1 MNGSCMRLRYS
12 IGFRMAL
19 LTLVR
24 HGQASFLESNYDK
37 LSERGE
43 RQSRI
48 LGEYWLRT
56 GATFDQVYYGP
67 ACRHLRTGEIVAEV
81 YRRAGAE
88 WPEPV
93 TLPELDEYPGIEV
106 MRTFLPGLMEKHEDI
121 RTLEA
126 EFRQTG
132 DRSAAFRVYDKLF
145 QRITRMW
152 VDEELDSPE
161 VESWKNFCERVD
173 QGITTI
179 RDGAHKNGR
188 VAVFTSGGVIAAT
201 VRQALDLAPQ
211 RTLELSWTSRN
222 ASYTEFLFSPDRFS
236 VSSFNNHP
244 HLEDE
249 EMLTYR

>member
-1 MNGSCMRLRYS
+1 
-12 IGFRMAL
+12 MAL

-43 RQSRI
+43 LQSRI
-48 LGEYWLRT
+48 LGEYWVST
-56 GATFDQVYYGP
+56 GVTFDQVYNGP
-67 ACRHLRTGEIVAEV
+67 ACRHLRTGDIVADV
-81 YRRAGAE
+81 FRRAGAG
-88 WPEPV
+88 WPEAV

-121 RTLEA
+121 RALEA

-161 VESWKNFCERVD
+161 VETWRNFCDRVD
-173 QGITTI
+173 RAIAVI
-179 RDGAHKNGR
+179 REGANRNGR
-188 VAVFTSGGVIAAT
+188 IAVFTSGGVIAAT
-201 VRQALDLAPQ
+201 VRAALDLAPQ

-222 ASYTEFLFSPDRFS
+222 ASYTEFLFSIERFS
-236 VSSFNNHP
+236 LSSFNNHP

-249 EMLTYR
+249 ALLTYR

>member
-1 MNGSCMRLRYS
+1 
-12 IGFRMAL
+12 MAL

-43 RQSRI
+43 RQARI
-48 LGEYWLRT
+48 LGEYWLET

-81 YRRAGAE
+81 YRHAGAR

-106 MRTFLPGLMEKHEDI
+106 MRTFLPGLMERHEDI
-121 RTLEA
+121 RALET
-126 EFRQTG
+126 EFRQAG

-161 VESWKNFCERVD
+161 VESWRRFCDRVD
-173 QGITTI
+173 HGIGTI
-179 RDGAHKNGR
+179 REGALKNGR
-188 VAVFTSGGVIAAT
+188 VVVFTSGGVIAAT
-201 VRQALDLAPQ
+201 VRKALDLSPQ

-222 ASYTEFLFSPDRFS
+222 ASYTEFLFSLERFS
-236 VSSFNNHP
+236 LSSFNSHP
-244 HLEDE
+244 HLEDG

>member
-1 MNGSCMRLRYS
+1 
-12 IGFRMAL
+12 MAL

-161 VESWKNFCERVD
+161 VASWKNFCERVD
-173 QGITTI
+173 RGITTI

-222 ASYTEFLFSPDRFS
+222 ASYTEFLFSPERFS

-249 EMLTYR
+249 ELLTYR

>member
-1 MNGSCMRLRYS
+1 
-12 IGFRMAL
+12 MAL

-43 RQSRI
+43 RQARI
-48 LGEYWLRT
+48 LGEYWLET

-67 ACRHLRTGEIVAEV
+67 ACRHLRSGEIVAEV
-81 YRRAGAE
+81 YRRAGAA

-93 TLPELDEYPGIEV
+93 TLTELDEYPGIEV
-106 MRTFLPGLMEKHEDI
+106 MRTFLPGLMERHEDI
-121 RTLEA
+121 RALEA
-126 EFRQTG
+126 EFRRQHTLCG
-132 DRSAAFRVYDKLF
+132 QARDQSAAFRIYDKLF

-161 VESWKNFCERVD
+161 VESWRSFCERVD
-173 QGITTI
+173 RGIASI
-179 RDGAHKNGR
+179 REGVYKNGR

-201 VRQALDLAPQ
+201 VRTALDLSPH

-222 ASYTEFLFSPDRFS
+222 ASYTEFLFSRERFS
-236 VSSFNNHP
+236 LSSFNNHP